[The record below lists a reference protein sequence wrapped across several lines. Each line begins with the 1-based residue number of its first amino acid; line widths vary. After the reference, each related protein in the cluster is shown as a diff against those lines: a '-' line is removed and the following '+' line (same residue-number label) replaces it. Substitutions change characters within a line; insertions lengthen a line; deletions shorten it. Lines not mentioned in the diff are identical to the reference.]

1 MATSSLIQKLFGLD
15 ESNVG
20 EDSVSVMN
28 RRCVEKY
35 VVSSVGL
42 PANAAASLDVVNAS
56 SNGQLGYLVCKADA
70 THPIPV
76 GVSLQSTA
84 GAEGDKVDI
93 CVRGICEALV
103 DGSGVAV
110 AVGDALTISSSG
122 GKLIKRT
129 AAEEP
134 LVAYAIDA
142 SSADATSTVYVCGMA
157 S

>member
-42 PANAAASLDVVNAS
+42 PANACASLDVVNAAS
-56 SNGQLGYLVCKADA
+56 DGQLGYLVCKADA

-76 GVSLQSTA
+76 GVSLQSSA
-84 GAEGDKVDI
+84 AAEGDKVDV

-103 DGSGVAV
+103 DGSAGAIVA
-110 AVGDALTISSSG
+110 GDALTISSSG
-122 GKLIKRT
+122 GKLIKRS
-129 AAEEP
+129 AADEP
-134 LVAYAIDA
+134 LVAYAVDA
-142 SSADATSTVYVCGMA
+142 TSADAVSTVYVCGVA